1 MIKKFQEV
9 DLAAG
14 PFTPTAERAEVVHF
28 NYCFAQDP
36 LGVLIPAPS
45 EGSQLAAIAK
55 PFQTEV
61 CKLTSDLLFI
71 LSESS
76 QFE

>member
-1 MIKKFQEV
+1 
-9 DLAAG
+9 LAAG

-61 CKLTSDLLFI
+61 CKKKNFRLYSLNYGNKSFLITFS
-71 LSESS
+71 
-76 QFE
+76 

>member
-45 EGSQLAAIAK
+45 EGS
-55 PFQTEV
+55 
-61 CKLTSDLLFI
+61 
-71 LSESS
+71 
-76 QFE
+76 